1 MTNNYNL
8 KILKKIKQKK
18 LSIGI
23 IGLGYV
29 GLKLLLQ
36 FANKKF
42 EVYGFDNDSKK
53 IKNLKKNKSPIS
65 YIANKDLN
73 KINKYAKY
81 YSNNYKQSK
90 NCDVIIICLPTP
102 LKKNKPDLSHIKN
115 CMTELQ
121 KYLIKGQSII
131 LESTTYPGTTENIVV
146 SKLKKFKIGENFFV
160 GYSPERE
167 DPGSKK
173 FSFWNTP
180 KIVSG
185 YTANCQKIVDTL
197 YKKIVKK
204 TIKSKKIEYAETA
217 KIFENV
223 YRSVNIAL
231 VNELKFI
238 LKKMK
243 LDINHVIDLAKTKPF
258 GFSEFRPGPGVGGHC
273 IPIDP
278 LYLSWIAK
286 KSGYKTEFIEL
297 ASKVNLD
304 TTSKIFNELKKIIF
318 KQKNKKILI
327 VGLSYKKNIEDTRE
341 SAGVKFFIKLLEK
354 NIKVSFLDYLVNK
367 IKLKGKIYKSIK
379 LNYKNLS
386 RFGVVIICSDHD
398 FYNYEKIY
406 KRANLVVDLRNRY
419 KFDNPKI
426 VKI

>member
-1 MTNNYNL
+1 MINYYSL
-8 KILKKIKQKK
+8 QILNKIKQKK

-42 EVYGFDNDSKK
+42 KVYGFDNDSKK

-65 YIANKDLN
+65 YIANKDIS
-73 KINKYAKY
+73 KINKFTKY
-81 YSNNYKQSK
+81 YSDNYKQSK
-90 NCDVIIICLPTP
+90 NCDVLIICLPTP

-115 CMTELQ
+115 CMTEIQ

-131 LESTTYPGTTENIVV
+131 LESTTYPGTTEEVVV

-173 FSFWNTP
+173 FNFWNTP

-185 YTANCQKIVDTL
+185 YTENCQSIVNNL

-278 LYLSWIAK
+278 LYLSWRAK
-286 KSGYKTEFIEL
+286 KIGYNTEFIEL
-297 ASKVNLD
+297 ASKVNFD
-304 TTSKIFNELKKIIF
+304 TTTKIFNELKKIIS

-327 VGLSYKKNIEDTRE
+327 IGLSYKKNIEDTRE
-341 SAGVKFFIKLLEK
+341 SAGLKFFSKFLEK
-354 NIKVSFLDYLVNK
+354 NIKVNFLDYLAYK
-367 IKLKGKIYKSIK
+367 IKIKGKNYKSIK

-386 RFGVVIICSDHD
+386 RFGMVIICSDHD
-398 FYNYEKIY
+398 FYNYKKIY
-406 KRANLVVDLRNRY
+406 KYANLIVDLRNRY

-426 VKI
+426 IKI